1 MKTGRVVRVLLVDD
15 SAVQLDLLHQTLEQ
29 DPQLKVV
36 GVAHSGPEAL
46 KLLPEL
52 RPDVVAIDLN
62 MPGMDGFQ
70 VSERIMQDF
79 PTPILLLTMSAEQAV
94 LSHDAH
100 RSGAI
105 TLMLK
110 PQASD
115 PSAIQNLQ
123 QTLKTV
129 ASIKMVRRHAFKPSH
144 NKTATRSPYQLV
156 VVAASTGGP
165 PVLQTLLSRLPA
177 AFPIPIL
184 IVQHIAPGFEP
195 SLQNWLQNTSP
206 LPIHLAREGME
217 ATRGVYLGQSGSHL
231 EVQKAQQKILLHLSQ
246 KDAVRGHRPSADVLF
261 QSAVKAFGH
270 QLIGIQLTGMGD
282 DGASGLKA
290 IRDAGGLTL
299 VQSEQSSAV
308 FGMPQSAIRMGAA
321 QHVLDP
327 EDIPLKVM
335 EALGIHGQ

>member
-15 SAVQLDLLHQTLEQ
+15 SAVQLDLLHQSLEQ
-29 DPQLKVV
+29 DPQIQVV

-79 PTPILLLTMSAEQAV
+79 PTPILLLTMSEEHAG
-94 LSHDAH
+94 LSQDAH

-110 PQASD
+110 PLASD
-115 PSAIQNLQ
+115 PSAIQKLQ

-129 ASIKMVRRHAFKPSH
+129 ASIKMVRRHAVK
-144 NKTATRSPYQLV
+144 NLQKTATPTPHQLV

-165 PVLQTLLSRLPA
+165 PVLQTLLSRLPPE
-177 AFPIPIL
+177 FPIPIL
-184 IVQHIAPGFEP
+184 IVQHIAPGFEV

-217 ATRGVYLGQSGSHL
+217 VTRGVYLGQSGSHL
-231 EVQKAQQKILLHLSQ
+231 EVQKVQHKILLHLSQ

-261 QSAVKAFGH
+261 QSAVKSFGG

-290 IRDAGGLTL
+290 IRDAGGLTI

-321 QHVLDP
+321 QHVLAP
-327 EDIPLKVM
+327 ENIPLKVL
-335 EALGIHGQ
+335 EALGLNEP